1 MEKVNKNY
9 MIYEEARKKVKLH
22 IQELSI
28 DEDHTLVVIE
38 EMTIEKDFGWVF
50 FYNSKKYLET
60 QSFSDMIVG
69 NAPILISRKDG
80 AMHETGT
87 AEPVEYYVENFE
99 KYGRCYP

>member
-1 MEKVNKNY
+1 
-9 MIYEEARKKVKLH
+9 MI
-22 IQELSI
+22 
-28 DEDHTLVVIE
+28 TVIE
-38 EMTIEKDFGWVF
+38 AKSIGYQYLAKLEIELGISLNLIDSETIEKPFGWVF